1 MTHPSK
7 NVQAAARKLSKSKAK
22 EDRANQDSRQP
33 LYNYKSGRG
42 IMDSPSREKAKAGKR
57 GMRLSTINGPKP

>member
-7 NVQAAARKLSKSKAK
+7 DVQAAARKLSKSKAK
-22 EDRANQDSRQP
+22 EDRETQDSRKP
-33 LYNYKSGRG
+33 RYKYKWVSG
-42 IMDSPSREKAKAGKR
+42 IMESPASEKAKAGKR